1 MKVEHRR
8 SRLASRSLSDGLV
21 YPAGVADRGLR
32 MSEEG
37 RIRPAVPEDAD
48 AIAAVLAEAFL
59 DDPGAVIFEPDRV
72 RRAAILPAFFG
83 CWVRAALSDGG
94 DLVVPDG
101 PKVTGVA
108 SWFGPGRYG
117 PSEGAITAAGWD
129 GVLTTF
135 GEAASA
141 RMLAMTGELERQHG
155 LLAPWPHLR
164 LDFFGVLPAV
174 QGTGIGARLIDHGH
188 RAADAAG
195 LPCYL
200 ETFTERN
207 VAYYGR
213 RGWDVIATYNV
224 GDGVPVYA
232 LVRPPSG

>member
-1 MKVEHRR
+1 MN
-8 SRLASRSLSDGLV
+8 D
-21 YPAGVADRGLR
+21 P
-32 MSEEG
+32 
-37 RIRPAVPEDAD
+37 RPARPGDVEAIALVLAD
-48 AIAAVLAEAFL
+48 AFV
-59 DDPGAVIFEPDRV
+59 DDPGAAVFEPERV

-83 CWVRAALSDGG
+83 TWVRAAIADGG
-94 DLVVPDG
+94 DLVVPAG
-101 PKVTGVA
+101 PAVTGVA

-117 PSEGAITAAGWD
+117 PSDGSLNAAGWGD
-129 GVLTTF
+129 VLAAF
-135 GEAASA
+135 GSSAAA
-141 RMLAMTGELERQHG
+141 RMEAMTGELERQHD

-164 LDFFGVLPAV
+164 LDFFGVQPEA
-174 QGTGIGARLIDHGH
+174 QGAGIGSRLIEHGH
-188 RAADAAG
+188 LRADAAG

-213 RGWDVIATYNV
+213 RGWDVVATYRV